1 MFRAVLLI
9 PYFGPFP
16 KWFDLFLLT
25 AARNPDY
32 RFLIYTDQAPRT
44 EAANIEWRASS
55 LEQVRQ
61 QIAATTG
68 LDMSPRASSYKLCDF
83 KPCYGEI
90 FAEDIDEPFWGHAD
104 IDIVWGRLSQFLT
117 PPVFDHDIISAQPSG
132 ICGPFTLYRNNRR
145 INSLYR
151 EVPGAED
158 ILRDEKHVGFDE
170 IMFSDF
176 VRGQRIHLGRHGHSE
191 NRARHIYK
199 EGKVLR
205 VGLKESVR
213 EFFRPGSPER
223 MFFHFRTWKSG
234 MRYDFNP
241 KDVLGWQ
248 FGPERLTPINS

>member
-32 RFLIYTDQAPRT
+32 RFLIYTDQAPVA

-61 QIAATTG
+61 RIAATIG
-68 LDMSPRASSYKLCDF
+68 VDMSPRASSYKLCDF

-90 FAEDIDEPFWGHAD
+90 FAEDINEPFWGHAD
-104 IDIVWGRLSQFLT
+104 IDIVWGRLSHILT
-117 PPVFDHDIISAQPSG
+117 PPVFDHDIISGQASR
-132 ICGPFTLYRNNRR
+132 ICGPFTLYRNTPR

-151 EVPGAED
+151 GVPGVDE

-170 IMFSDF
+170 IMFSEF
-176 VRGQRIHLGRHGHSE
+176 VKGQDIYHGRHGHSE
-191 NRARHIYK
+191 NRARHIYLQ
-199 EGKVLR
+199 GKILR
-205 VGLKESVR
+205 VGLRETIR
-213 EFFRPGSPER
+213 EFFKPGSRER
-223 MFFHFRTWKSG
+223 MFFHFRTWKAG
-234 MRYDFNP
+234 MIHDFDP

-248 FGPERLTPINS
+248 FGPDRLTPITR